1 MVFIIGMGLS
11 WVVLK
16 AEKYLMEVSSALDDL
31 WAPPSNYIKK
41 AWDQSRVLRLLK
53 DVKCSCLY

>member
-1 MVFIIGMGLS
+1 MVFIIGRGLS

-31 WAPPSNYIKK
+31 
-41 AWDQSRVLRLLK
+41 
-53 DVKCSCLY
+53 